1 MSLDQSFLDRI
12 AAAAEKAG
20 LADVR
25 YAWAPSPIGRLLVA
39 STNEGVC
46 RIAFAEEREDDV
58 LAELARRLSPRIV
71 RSAELERGAAAA
83 IGAYVAGELDHLDMP
98 ADLSLVT
105 TPFGRSVLDKLMEV
119 KRGKVTTYGALAARI
134 GNPRAVRATGTA
146 LGRNPVPILVPCHRV
161 LPSGGSVGNYGGG
174 PDRKR
179 YLLELEGVP
188 LPSTRRRTTE
198 ALDSSKDVG

>member
-1 MSLDQSFLDRI
+1 MSADQPFLDRV
-12 AAAAEKAG
+12 AAAAETAG

-25 YAWAPSPIGRLLVA
+25 YAWVPSPIGRLLVA

-46 RIAFAEEREDDV
+46 RIAFAEESEDEV

-71 RSAELERGAAAA
+71 RSPELEKGTAAA
-83 IGAYVAGELDHLDMP
+83 IGAYVAGELNHLDIP

-105 TPFGRSVLDKLMEV
+105 TAFGRSVLDKLMEV
-119 KRGKVTTYGALAARI
+119 KRGKVVTYGALAASI

-174 PDRKR
+174 AYRKE
-179 YLLELEGVP
+179 YLLELEGARFRP
-188 LPSTRRRTTE
+188 TRSRSIRP
-198 ALDSSKDVG
+198 LDSSKDAG